1 MTRLKLLEEM
11 PGNFGLPILGET
23 LELISTQGW
32 GLAKN
37 YQRYGPVFKIRVLGK
52 NHAVLVGPEA
62 SRVMLQEKA
71 DCVSSYLG
79 WGPTMEHIF
88 GRPMM
93 LQDGEEHR
101 HTRRLMAPAFHGK
114 AIANYFECMH
124 SEVDRCLSQWLERGT
139 VPLKNEFNQLAL
151 RIGIRLLLGVQVE
164 REIEQI
170 EQWYSTLVQGALA
183 LLRWDVPFTKYG
195 RSQNARRQLRQLLQD
210 IISDRKRQGNL
221 QESRDVLGLFLASV
235 DEEGNALAE
244 SQIIDEMIH
253 LLNGAH
259 FTTATSLTWALVELG
274 ARPEWRERL
283 RQELERVLLSK
294 PLNLGHLKQL
304 TQMTYFLKEVE
315 RVYNP
320 AGVVLFRGVIKEF
333 EYAGYRIPPG
343 WGVIVA
349 QGLTHRL
356 PELYVEP
363 DVFDPDRFAPPREED
378 KKHPFAL
385 IGFGGG
391 EHTCIGMEF
400 ANMEMKLFLATL
412 LRHYDW
418 SIMPEYQK
426 IFPAKLPFRV
436 EKVLQARL
444 QIRDRTPLRASIHKQ
459 TSIPLDSVS

>member
-1 MTRLKLLEEM
+1 MIQLKPADKM
-11 PGNFGLPILGET
+11 PGSFGLPILGET

-37 YQRYGPVFKIRVLGK
+37 YQRYGPVFKINLLGK
-52 NHAVLVGPEA
+52 KHAVLVGPEA
-62 SRVMLQEKA
+62 NRLILQEKV

-79 WGPTMEHIF
+79 WASTMEHIF

-101 HTRRLMAPAFHGK
+101 RTRRLMAPLFHGK
-114 AIANYFECMH
+114 AIANYFNSMQ
-124 SEVDRCLSQWLERGT
+124 SEVNRCLSQWLERGT

-170 EQWYSTLVQGALA
+170 EQWYTTLVRGAVA
-183 LLRWDVPFTKYG
+183 LLRWDVPLTNYG
-195 RSQNARRQLRQLLQD
+195 RSQKARRQLRQFLQN
-210 IISDRKRQGNL
+210 IIAECKSHSRQTSD
-221 QESRDVLGLFLASV
+221 DVLGLFLASV
-235 DEEGNALAE
+235 DEQGNALAE
-244 SQIIDEMIH
+244 SQIIDETIH

-259 FTTATSLTWALVELG
+259 FTTATSLTWTLVELG

-283 RQELERVLLSK
+283 RQELERVLGDET
-294 PLNLGHLKQL
+294 LNLGHLKQL
-304 TQMTYFLKEVE
+304 NQMTYFLKEVE
-315 RVYNP
+315 RFYNP
-320 AGVVLFRGVIKEF
+320 AGVVLLRGVVKEL
-333 EYAGYRIPPG
+333 EYAGYCIPPG
-343 WGVIVA
+343 WGIIVA

-356 PELYVEP
+356 PEIYTAPET
-363 DVFDPDRFAPPREED
+363 FDPDRFSPLREED

-400 ANMEMKLFLATL
+400 ANMEMKIFLATL

-418 SIMPEYQK
+418 DVTPKYEAGVSQK
-426 IFPAKLPFRV
+426 FPFQAER
-436 EKVLQARL
+436 ELQAHL
-444 QIRDRTPLRASIHKQ
+444 QIR
-459 TSIPLDSVS
+459 